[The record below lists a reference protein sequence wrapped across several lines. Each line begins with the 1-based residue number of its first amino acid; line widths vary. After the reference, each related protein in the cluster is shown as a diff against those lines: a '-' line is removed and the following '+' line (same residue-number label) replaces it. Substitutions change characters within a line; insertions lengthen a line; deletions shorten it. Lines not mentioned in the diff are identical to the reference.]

1 MNRFEAPAGMF
12 GIDLDDQATNYY
24 QTSNLLIGG
33 GHKLQWNRYN
43 TYLNN
48 IILRG
53 GNVQFHGVWSTS
65 NHYGARN
72 IITGTQTCLYQK
84 LSGNTPASIMGAI
97 TQWDSNVV
105 YSSGGSPTITDWSQ
119 SAACGGGTV
128 YTWAQ
133 WQAAG
138 LDAHSSTANPGF
150 VDTQKTWT
158 GRTPPYLPR
167 GDFNPT
173 SSVALTTLRFQTF
186 PMDSFGV
193 MGTPGVGVLEEP
205 FKKTGPEVSD
215 IGRAVSVRYSARQL
229 SVSYSGDYQ
238 VAITS
243 ALGRTLAT
251 FNGKGRSSFVLD
263 PKRFGCGIYIAV
275 VHTKNGLVSKRFIV
289 SK

>member
-24 QTSNLLIGG
+24 QEKNLLMGG
-33 GHKLQWNRYN
+33 GLKLQWNRYN
-43 TYLNN
+43 TYINN
-48 IILRG
+48 IALRS
-53 GNVQFHGVWSTS
+53 GNVQFHTPWDRNT
-65 NHYGARN
+65 HYGARN
-72 IITGTQTCLYQK
+72 IVFGPCNYGTLGNNLTGIRN
-84 LSGNTPASIMGAI
+84 SVS
-97 TQWDSNVV
+97 QWDSNVV
-105 YSSGGSPTITDWSQ
+105 YNNGSAPTITYWSQ
-119 SAACGGGTV
+119 NASCGSQQA
-128 YTWAQ
+128 TWAQ

-150 VDTQKTWT
+150 VDTQRTWT

-193 MGTPGVGVLEEP
+193 MGTPGVAVKEP
-205 FKKTGPEVSD
+205 FNTPGLEVSD
-215 IGRAVSVRYSARQL
+215 VGKAVSVRYSARRL
-229 SVSYSGDYQ
+229 TVSYGGSYQ

-251 FNGKGRSSFVLD
+251 FNGKGRSEFVLE
-263 PKRFGCGIYIAV
+263 PKRFGFGIYFAV
-275 VHTKNGLVSKRFIV
+275 VHTKNGLVTKRFIMI
-289 SK
+289 K